1 MKYSPRTFK
10 NVKMSSF
17 LHFLFYIAI
26 ISGVT
31 RGLSLAGKFSEE
43 WPTSHC
49 MGLTSQHS
57 EKKTWEVMVN
67 SVVDGYTKP

>member
-1 MKYSPRTFK
+1 
-10 NVKMSSF
+10 MSSF

-57 EKKTWEVMVN
+57 EKN
-67 SVVDGYTKP
+67 NLRSDGEFGCGWLY